1 MTLDRKTQPS
11 YQSLSDLKL
20 ITLKSISL
28 NNEVV
33 VYYLPNDNLEVFR
46 LEIIFDAGAYF
57 GKKYGESYFTS
68 KMLSS
73 GTKNKTSAQI
83 SNSFD
88 ANGGF
93 LEINQNQERLQIVLH
108 GLTKYFETYLN
119 ELVELIYESVFPED
133 ELELLKKV
141 SIQSY
146 AVSKE
151 KTATTCNEI
160 FRNQLFGAAHSF
172 GKTLNEAEISD
183 ISRNDIN
190 SFYNAFIE
198 KSAFKIFVCGN
209 IKEKQLNELQTKLGN
224 IKHNNNI
231 LKAKSP
237 ENTKAEKIYIDK
249 EGSLQTSVRVGR
261 RMFNR
266 SHEDFYKFMVFN
278 TLFGGYFG
286 SRLMKNIREDKGFT
300 YGISSSMVPLAD
312 SGYFAIGSDVKKE
325 NYAQTIEEVNK
336 EIELLK
342 SKKVDQEELNLVKN
356 YMAGSIFGSINTV
369 FDIMDKQKSIIY
381 ESLPADFYETLIPN
395 IIKITDEDIQE
406 MANKYMTDLT
416 FVAVG

>member
-20 ITLKSISL
+20 IPLKSITL
-28 NNEVV
+28 NNGVTA
-33 VYYLPNDNLEVFR
+33 YHLPNDNLEVFR
-46 LEIIFDAGAYF
+46 LEIIFEAGAFF

-88 ANGGF
+88 TNGGF

-141 SIQSY
+141 STQSY

-160 FRNQLFGAAHSF
+160 FRNQLFGAEHSF

-183 ISRNDIN
+183 ISHDDIT
-190 SFYNAFIE
+190 SFYNVFIE

-209 IKEKQLNELQTKLGN
+209 IKDKQLNELQTKLGN
-224 IKHNNNI
+224 IKLISNV

-237 ENTKAEKIYIDK
+237 ENTKPENIYLDK

-300 YGISSSMVPLAD
+300 YGISSSLVPLAD

-325 NYAQTIEEVNK
+325 NYAQTIEEINK

-342 SKKVDQEELNLVKN
+342 TKKVDLEELNLVKN

-381 ESLPADFYETLIPN
+381 ENLPSDFYETIIPN
-395 IIKITDEDIQE
+395 IIKITDADIKE